1 MKSVLDKAEKE
12 EGERDKVLS
21 LLQSVKCSNR
31 EIQHIVHVIK
41 YKERL
46 VFQYHAIFNFRNGSL
61 ML

>member
-21 LLQSVKCSNR
+21 LLQSVKCLNG
-31 EIQHIVHVIK
+31 EILHIVHVIK

-46 VFQYHAIFNFRNGSL
+46 VFFSIMQSSISEMGP
-61 ML
+61 

>member
-21 LLQSVKCSNR
+21 LLQSVKCLNG

-46 VFQYHAIFNFRNGSL
+46 VFFSIMQSSISEMGP
-61 ML
+61 